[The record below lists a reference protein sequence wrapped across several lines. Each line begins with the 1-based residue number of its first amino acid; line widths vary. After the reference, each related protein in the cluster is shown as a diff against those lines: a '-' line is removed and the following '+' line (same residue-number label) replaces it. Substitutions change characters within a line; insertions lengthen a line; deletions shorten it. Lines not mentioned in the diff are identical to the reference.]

1 MEKKDMAVAEAA
13 AKAKSSLASV
23 GAAKSASQLSNSAK
37 IVDSRLWTD
46 KYAPDTMQAV
56 IGNKGLVEKLQSW
69 LRNWPKNAH
78 YGFKKAGADGSGIYR
93 AAMLHGLSG
102 IF

>member
-1 MEKKDMAVAEAA
+1 
-13 AKAKSSLASV
+13 
-23 GAAKSASQLSNSAK
+23 
-37 IVDSRLWTD
+37 
-46 KYAPDTMQAV
+46 MQAV